1 MSHIWSKEYDDKL
14 RQRIA
19 ELEAERDRL
28 EERLGDWQRETA
40 LAKAERDRVMRE
52 NGVLNCH
59 IDDLEIER
67 DNWIDTAKQHHRNE
81 DYYRGLVVQIG
92 EMFGEIAHVSDDGL
106 VQEDVLCA
114 KVPELVEQALKEQ
127 T

>member
-19 ELEAERDRL
+19 ELEAERDR
-28 EERLGDWQRETA
+28 
-40 LAKAERDRVMRE
+40 VMRE
-52 NGVLNCH
+52 NGKLNCH
-59 IDDLEIER
+59 IDDLEVER

-114 KVPELVEQALKEQ
+114 KVPELVEQALKEES
-127 T
+127 